1 MSKLR
6 VKELCKLKGMSMQ
19 DIATALHIN
28 RVNLSNSLN
37 GNPTL
42 DRLRQ
47 VAEVLGVEVPE
58 LFQTPRVNELSGFVE
73 FQGEIF
79 KINTPEDLFN
89 LTDKVRQQITPLAPG
104 KE

>member
-6 VKELCKLKGMSMQ
+6 VKELCKLKGMNMQ

-42 DRLRQ
+42 DRLCQ
-47 VAEVLGVEVPE
+47 VAEVLGVEVSE
-58 LFQTPRVNELSGFVE
+58 LFQTSRINELSGFVE

-79 KINTPEDLFN
+79 KINTPEDLFI
-89 LTDKVRQQITPLAPG
+89 LTEKVRQALSIAPE
-104 KE
+104 KK

>member
-1 MSKLR
+1 MSELR
-6 VKELCKLKGMSMQ
+6 IKELCKLKGMTMK
-19 DIATALHIN
+19 DIAATLNIN

-42 DRLRQ
+42 ERLRQ
-47 VAEVLGVEVPE
+47 VANVLEVEIPE
-58 LFQTPRVNELSGFVE
+58 LFQPSRTNEISGFIE
-73 FQGEIF
+73 FDGKIY

>member
-1 MSKLR
+1 MSKLS

-47 VAEVLGVEVPE
+47 VAEVLGVEVSE
-58 LFQTPRVNELSGFVE
+58 LFQTPRINELSGFVE
-73 FQGEIF
+73 FNQH
-79 KINTPEDLFN
+79 
-89 LTDKVRQQITPLAPG
+89 PG
-104 KE
+104 RLVHPHGKG

>member
-1 MSKLR
+1 MNELR
-6 VKELCKLKGMSMQ
+6 VKELCKLKGITMQ
-19 DIATALHIN
+19 DIASTLNIN

-47 VAEVLGVEVPE
+47 VAKVLNVEISE
-58 LFQTPRVNELSGFVE
+58 LFQTPRTETLSGFVE
-73 FQGEIF
+73 FNGNVY
-79 KINTPEDLFN
+79 KISSPGDLFN
-89 LTDKVRQQITPLAPG
+89 LTDKVKQQITPPAPG